1 MKKNDSTL
9 KQKAEDEKKIEAL
22 KKEIKELEAKIET
35 MQYGLK
41 RAEIQSIL
49 RAKMMKVE
57 ALKTN
62 KDISNNKYFRC
73 KSIDNLNR

>member
-9 KQKAEDEKKIEAL
+9 KQKAADEKKIELL
-22 KKEIKELEAKIET
+22 KIEIKEIEAKIET

-41 RAEIQSIL
+41 RAEMQSLL
-49 RAKMMKVE
+49 RAKLMKIE

-73 KSIDNLNR
+73 KSIDNLNK